1 MLSAMLSK
9 VPLAGMLHTLRQK
22 RPPRGGAV
30 RALPGLRPGGLLT
43 GLVLCLGL
51 SACGFAPLYGPGGPG
66 DTLHGQV
73 EIAEPTTEAEFDFV
87 ARVETRLGR
96 AAAAPMRLDY
106 AITTTRSG
114 LAITADQE
122 TQRYNLI
129 GEVTYQVTDTTT
141 GAVLST
147 GRTSSFTSFSA
158 TGTTVATTTT
168 ERDARQRLMVILADQ
183 AVTHLLATAES
194 FLP

>member
-1 MLSAMLSK
+1 MFSK
-9 VPLAGMLHTLRQK
+9 VPCAGVLRSLRQK

-30 RALPGLRPGGLLT
+30 RALPGLRPGGLLASLT
-43 GLVLCLGL
+43 LCFALA
-51 SACGFAPLYGPGGPG
+51 SCGFAPLYGPGGPG

-73 EIAEPTTEAEFDFV
+73 EIAEPTTENEFEFV

-106 AITTTRSG
+106 AITTRRDG

-122 TQRYNLI
+122 TQRYNLM
-129 GEVTYQVTDTTT
+129 GEVTYRVTDTTT
-141 GAVLST
+141 GAELST
-147 GRTSSFTSFSA
+147 GRTHSFTSFSA
-158 TGTTVATTTT
+158 TGTTVATTTA
-168 ERDARQRLMVILADQ
+168 ERDARKRLMVILADQ
-183 AVTHLLATAES
+183 AVTHLLATAET